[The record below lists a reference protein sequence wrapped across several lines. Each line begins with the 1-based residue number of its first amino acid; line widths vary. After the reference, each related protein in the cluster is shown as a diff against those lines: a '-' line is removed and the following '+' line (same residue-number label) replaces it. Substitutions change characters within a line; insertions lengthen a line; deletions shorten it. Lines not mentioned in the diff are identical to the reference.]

1 MSTAT
6 ELSGLVQ
13 IDVDRSLE
21 IPDVS
26 EGLETIIQRIVTY
39 ASPVPIDGKP
49 TPSPDQIRKH
59 FKTKQVQTLDKLK
72 QALAVTDEDS
82 FQLVGGFVAEAAG
95 IVKSIS
101 KDIAEDKEKAAWSHQ
116 RICDREAIA
125 QAPYSWVKEA
135 GDANLNAY
143 RMKQKREA
151 EELARKEQEAA
162 QAEQRR
168 LQAEADNKLREQREL
183 EAKAIEAKRSGDMA
197 AARKAQQEAAAATQ
211 AAETLQ
217 EQAVAVVEEVQHA
230 PAPMTKIAGRV
241 EKWPW
246 RGQVVDLKALVIA
259 VGTGQFPLEHNI
271 TVRGVTKTVP
281 IFEVNPEVIEYYAK
295 RLEANARI
303 PGCVFSETLVSAQR
317 TK

>member
-13 IDVDRSLE
+13 IDTERELLVAASADLGGMA
-21 IPDVS
+21 D
-26 EGLETIIQRIVTY
+26 GIV
-39 ASPVPIDGKP
+39 AFIAPAIGKKR
-49 TPSPDQIRKH
+49 TPSEIRKI
-59 FKTKQVQTLDKLK
+59 FKAKEIQTLDKLS
-72 QALAVTDEDS
+72 QTLAVTDEDS
-82 FQLVGGFVAEAAG
+82 FQSVGGLVAEAA
-95 IVKSIS
+95 SII
-101 KDIAEDKEKAAWSHQ
+101 KAIEVDIAPEKQTASDLHKLL
-116 RICDREAIA
+116 CDREAVA
-125 QAPYSWVKEA
+125 QAPYRMIKQA
-135 GDANLNAY
+135 GDTALNNF
-143 RMKQKREA
+143 RVKQKREA

-259 VGTGQFPLEHNI
+259 VGAGAYPLEHTI

-303 PGCVFSETLVSAQR
+303 PGVQFSETLVTAQR
-317 TK
+317 PK

>member
-6 ELSGLVQ
+6 ELTGLVQ

-21 IPDVS
+21 ITDVS
-26 EGLETIIQRIVTY
+26 AGLEQIVQRIVTF

-49 TPSPDQIRKH
+49 APSPDQIRKH
-59 FKTKQVQTLDKLK
+59 FKAKQVQTLDKLK
-72 QALAVTDEDS
+72 QALAVTDEES
-82 FQLVGGFVAEAAG
+82 FHVVGGFVAEAAG
-95 IVKSIS
+95 IVKSIA
-101 KDIAEDKEKAAWSHQ
+101 KDVAEEKEKASWTHQ
-116 RICDREAIA
+116 RICDREAVA

-135 GDANLNAY
+135 GDANMNTF

-151 EELARKEQEAA
+151 EEQSRKDQEIA

-168 LQAEADNKLREQREL
+168 LQQEADNKLREQREL
-183 EAKAIEAKRSGDMA
+183 EAKALQAKRDGDMIA
-197 AARKAQQEAAAATQ
+197 SREAAREALAAVEAAEILRDA
-211 AAETLQ
+211 
-217 EQAVAVVEEVQHA
+217 AVAVVEEVQHA

-246 RGQVVDLKALVIA
+246 KGTVVDQVALEIA
-259 VGTGQFPLEHNI
+259 VGTGQYPREHTI

-281 IFEVNPEVIEYYAK
+281 IFDVNPEVIEYYAK

-303 PGCVFSETLVSAQR
+303 PGVKFEETLQTAQR